1 MSLLTLGSVAIGRDL
16 ASPGAT
22 VARDAT
28 VPRARAVAVTGGA
41 PEVPPAGAPAGK
53 PNGAVASFGQLL
65 IAQIPAEALIA
76 YTTLLALFSAG
87 DITVNAGGITY
98 TTANTSYSAGRW
110 VLYAAAIVVCAAVVP
125 SSYFAQRDYSFED
138 AGETASNV
146 RKLHLPILPTVAAMV
161 SMAIYG
167 LTVPGSPLQSEVSGT
182 AFGIWS
188 GCLAVGGGV
197 VMSIFAPFLGK
208 GNGAT
213 VKPG

>member
-1 MSLLTLGSVAIGRDL
+1 
-16 ASPGAT
+16 
-22 VARDAT
+22 
-28 VPRARAVAVTGGA
+28 
-41 PEVPPAGAPAGK
+41 
-53 PNGAVASFGQLL
+53 VASFGQLL

-87 DITVNAGGITY
+87 DITVNAGGISY

-110 VLYAAAIVVCAAVVP
+110 VVYAAAIVVCAAVVP

-138 AGETASNV
+138 TGAPTKSASNV
-146 RKLHLPILPTVAAMV
+146 SRLHLPILPTVAAMV

-197 VMSIFAPFLGK
+197 VMSIFAPFLGR
-208 GNGAT
+208 GNGAK
-213 VKPG
+213 VKTG